1 MSLINDAL
9 KRAKD
14 AQQKSPPAA
23 PSPQFR
29 PAEPAPARARGM
41 GVTAPLMIAVLA
53 IIALLFV
60 WKHQKKP
67 AEVAAPAK
75 SAAPVNTIAETKPAV
90 AAIATPVPPVTPTP
104 APVVAVAP
112 VASAPA
118 PELKLQAIFFA
129 PGHSSAIISGKTVR
143 EGNIFKGFRVAS
155 ITEVSATLVSST
167 QTNVMTLD
175 Q

>member
-1 MSLINDAL
+1 MGMM
-9 KRAKD
+9 
-14 AQQKSPPAA
+14 A
-23 PSPQFR
+23 P
-29 PAEPAPARARGM
+29 
-41 GVTAPLMIAVLA
+41 VIIAVLA

-60 WKHQKKP
+60 WKHQNKTAAREIPTEAKP
-67 AEVAAPAK
+67 
-75 SAAPVNTIAETKPAV
+75 
-90 AAIATPVPPVTPTP
+90 ATPVNAIADTKPPVAAVAVASPAPVAPTP

-129 PGHSSAIISGKTVR
+129 PGRSSAIISGKTVR
-143 EGNIFKGFRVAS
+143 VGNIFKGFRVTA
-155 ITEVSATLVSST
+155 ITEVSATLVSDT

>member
-14 AQQKSPPAA
+14 AQQKSAPVA

-29 PAEPAPARARGM
+29 PAEPAPSRGM
-41 GVTAPLMIAVLA
+41 GMTVPVIIAVVA
-53 IIALLFV
+53 ITALLFV
-60 WKHQKKP
+60 WKSKNKT
-67 AEVAAPAK
+67 AEAAAPDK
-75 SAAPVNTIAETKPAV
+75 PAAPVNTIAETKTPV
-90 AAIATPVPPVTPTP
+90 AAVTAANPAPVAPTP
-104 APVVAVAP
+104 APAVAVAP
-112 VASAPA
+112 VTSAPA

-129 PGHSSAIISGKTVR
+129 PGRSSAIISGKTVR
-143 EGNIFKGFRVAS
+143 VGNIFKGFRVAA